1 MKPIMEIVKNQFPT
15 MNVNGFKIVQNK
27 KSFFVYEKYK
37 NEEILKKEFSKKNYS
52 FKIVL
57 NWVENIGAN

>member
-1 MKPIMEIVKNQFPT
+1 MLEIIQNQYPT
-15 MNVNGFKIVQNK
+15 INVNGFKIVQNK

>member
-1 MKPIMEIVKNQFPT
+1 MEIVKNQFPT

>member
-1 MKPIMEIVKNQFPT
+1 MEIVKNQFPT
-15 MNVNGFKIVQNK
+15 INWNGFKIVQNK

>member
-1 MKPIMEIVKNQFPT
+1 MLEIIQNQYPT
-15 MNVNGFKIVQNK
+15 IHGKGFKIVQIK